1 MTTTGV
7 APVRVVAPMLLMLL
21 LGLLVGMT
29 STAPDAHAAE
39 SAPAGD
45 VASAR
50 PEAARVELEPLTK
63 ELNGLDAW
71 FGSAD
76 RKQARLEG
84 EIATHDRA
92 VAAASAAVDDAER
105 GLQAALQRQDALKSE
120 LVPLRDARAQAARQV
135 ASHLGAAMRL
145 AGADFFKLVLNESD
159 PLTLERMV
167 RYHQYFGAARLRALE
182 RYNAALSAVDAR
194 EAELQ
199 REIARTEAERETQRA
214 RIEELGAA
222 RAKSAALL
230 ARLEEERSGR
240 TESRLQL
247 EADRKRVADLIAAL
261 NRKALGLDGRSFGQS
276 RGKLPWPVD
285 GKVLHG
291 FGQPR
296 AEGRLRW
303 QGVVIGAQVGSE
315 FRVVQSGRVVFADW
329 LRGFGMLAIVD
340 HGGGYLTLYG
350 QAESIA
356 RRVGDQVAPGDVL
369 GRVGQSGG
377 SGSVGVYFEVRER
390 GQPRDPAS
398 WLARRR

>member
-1 MTTTGV
+1 MNPARV
-7 APVRVVAPMLLMLL
+7 AVPLVTPVTLML
-21 LGLLVGMT
+21 LGLLVVLTITVPATWGAEP
-29 STAPDAHAAE
+29 TAGGPSD
-39 SAPAGD
+39 
-45 VASAR
+45 SAR
-50 PEAARVELEPLTK
+50 QETARAELERITT

-84 EIATHDRA
+84 KIAAHDRA
-92 VAAASAAVDDAER
+92 VAAASAAVDLAEQTLR
-105 GLQAALQRQDALKSE
+105 AAEQRQAELTSE
-120 LVPLRDARAQAARQV
+120 LGPLRDARAQAARQV

-145 AGADFFKLVLNESD
+145 AGQDFFKLVLNESD

-167 RYHQYFGAARLRALE
+167 RYHQYFGAARLRALQ

-194 EAELQ
+194 EAAL
-199 REIARTEAERETQRA
+199 RDEIARIETERATQKSRTEA
-214 RIEELGAA
+214 LGAA
-222 RAKSAALL
+222 RAESVALL
-230 ARLEEERSGR
+230 AGLEQTRSDQ
-240 TESRLQL
+240 TETRARL
-247 EADRKRVADLIAAL
+247 EADRKRVADLVAAL

-303 QGVVIGAQVGSE
+303 QGMVIGAGVGSE

-340 HGGGYLTLYG
+340 HGGGYMTLYG
-350 QAESIA
+350 QAESLA
-356 RRVGDQVAPGDVL
+356 RRVGDRVAPGDVL

-390 GQPRDPAS
+390 GQARDPAA

>member
-1 MTTTGV
+1 
-7 APVRVVAPMLLMLL
+7 MLLA
-21 LGLLVGMT
+21 LLVGIT
-29 STAPDAHAAE
+29 SAALKVQAAE
-39 SAPAGD
+39 STPAAD
-45 VASAR
+45 AESAR
-50 PEAARVELEPLTK
+50 PEAARVELERITS

-76 RKQARLEG
+76 REQARLAAD
-84 EIATHDRA
+84 IAAHDQA
-92 VAAASAAVDDAER
+92 VAAASKAVDDAER
-105 GLQAALQRQDALKSE
+105 GLQATLQRQDALKSE
-120 LVPLRDARAQAARQV
+120 LEPLRNARAQAARQV
-135 ASHLGAAMRL
+135 ASHLSAAMRL

-182 RYNAALSAVDAR
+182 RYNSALAAVDAR

-199 REIARTEAERETQRA
+199 REIARTAVERESQRA
-214 RIEELGAA
+214 RTQALGAA
-222 RAKSAALL
+222 RAESAALL
-230 ARLEEERSGR
+230 ARLEKERSGKG
-240 TESRLQL
+240 ESRVRL

-261 NRKALGLDGRSFGQS
+261 NRKALGLDGRSFSQS

-303 QGVVIGAQVGSE
+303 QGMVISANVGSE
-315 FRVVQSGRVVFADW
+315 FRVVQRGRVVFADW

-340 HGGGYLTLYG
+340 HGSGYLTLYG

-390 GQPRDPAS
+390 GQPRDPAN

>member
-1 MTTTGV
+1 M
-7 APVRVVAPMLLMLL
+7 
-21 LGLLVGMT
+21 
-29 STAPDAHAAE
+29 
-39 SAPAGD
+39 
-45 VASAR
+45 
-50 PEAARVELEPLTK
+50 
-63 ELNGLDAW
+63 
-71 FGSAD
+71 
-76 RKQARLEG
+76 
-84 EIATHDRA
+84 
-92 VAAASAAVDDAER
+92 AAASAAVDLAEQTLR
-105 GLQAALQRQDALKSE
+105 AAEQQQAELTSE
-120 LVPLRDARAQAARQV
+120 LGPLRDARAQSARQV

-145 AGADFFKLVLNESD
+145 AGQDFFKLVLNESD
-159 PLTLERMV
+159 PLTRERMV

-194 EAELQ
+194 EAAL
-199 REIARTEAERETQRA
+199 RDEIARIETERATQKSRTEA
-214 RIEELGAA
+214 LGAA
-222 RAKSAALL
+222 RAESVALL
-230 ARLEEERSGR
+230 ARLEQTRSDQ
-240 TESRLQL
+240 TETRARL
-247 EADRKRVADLIAAL
+247 EADRKRVADLVAAL

-303 QGVVIGAQVGSE
+303 QGMVIGAGVGSE

-340 HGGGYLTLYG
+340 HGGGYMTLYG
-350 QAESIA
+350 QAESLA
-356 RRVGDQVAPGDVL
+356 RRVGDRVAPGDVL

-390 GQPRDPAS
+390 GQARDPAA

>member
-1 MTTTGV
+1 MNPARGAVPLVT
-7 APVRVVAPMLLMLL
+7 PVTLTL
-21 LGLLVGMT
+21 LGLLVVLT
-29 STAPDAHAAE
+29 SAVPAAWGAEPAAGGPSDRARQETARA
-39 SAPAGD
+39 
-45 VASAR
+45 
-50 PEAARVELEPLTK
+50 ELERITT

-84 EIATHDRA
+84 KIAAHDRA
-92 VAAASAAVDDAER
+92 VAAASTAVDLAEQTLR
-105 GLQAALQRQDALKSE
+105 AAEQRQAELTSE
-120 LVPLRDARAQAARQV
+120 LGPLREARAQAARQV

-145 AGADFFKLVLNESD
+145 AGQDFFKLVLNESD

-194 EAELQ
+194 EAAL
-199 REIARTEAERETQRA
+199 RDEIARIETERGTQKSRTEA
-214 RIEELGAA
+214 LGAA
-222 RAKSAALL
+222 RAESVALL
-230 ARLEEERSGR
+230 ARLEQTRSDQ
-240 TESRLQL
+240 TETRARL
-247 EADRKRVADLIAAL
+247 EADRKRVADLVAAL

-276 RGKLPWPVD
+276 RGQLPWPVD

-303 QGVVIGAQVGSE
+303 QGMVIGAGVGSE

-340 HGGGYLTLYG
+340 HGGGYMTLYG
-350 QAESIA
+350 QAESLA
-356 RRVGDQVAPGDVL
+356 RRVGDRVAPGDVL

-390 GQPRDPAS
+390 GQARDPAA